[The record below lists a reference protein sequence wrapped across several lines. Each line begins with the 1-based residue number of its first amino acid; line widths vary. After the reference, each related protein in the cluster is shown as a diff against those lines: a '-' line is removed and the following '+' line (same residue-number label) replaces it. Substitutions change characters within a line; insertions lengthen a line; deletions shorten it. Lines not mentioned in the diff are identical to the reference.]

1 MPPMSNAASG
11 EPKNELVIRPARL
24 ADLPE
29 IAVLAGELVRMHHAV
44 DPERFL
50 LPERVE
56 EGYAWWLERELGR
69 AEAVVVVATIADQI
83 VGYAYGTREGRDWNA
98 LLDEHGA
105 IHDVFVAT
113 AARRGGAGR
122 KLVESM
128 VEELERRGA
137 PRVVLSTMVGNEA
150 AQRLF
155 AACGFRRTMLEMTR
169 SSPSLAR

>member
-1 MPPMSNAASG
+1 MSDI
-11 EPKNELVIRPARL
+11 VIRSATPS
-24 ADLPE
+24 DLPQV
-29 IAVLAGELVRMHHAV
+29 AVLAGELVRMHHAV
-44 DPERFL
+44 DPARFL

-69 AEAVVVVATIADQI
+69 PEAVVIVATMANQI

-105 IHDVFVAT
+105 IHDVFVAA
-113 AARRGGAGR
+113 AARREGAGR
-122 KLVESM
+122 KLVLQM

-137 PRVVLSTMVGNEA
+137 PRVVLSTMVGNQS

-155 AACGFRRTMLEMTR
+155 AACGFRATMLEMTR
-169 SSPSLAR
+169 S